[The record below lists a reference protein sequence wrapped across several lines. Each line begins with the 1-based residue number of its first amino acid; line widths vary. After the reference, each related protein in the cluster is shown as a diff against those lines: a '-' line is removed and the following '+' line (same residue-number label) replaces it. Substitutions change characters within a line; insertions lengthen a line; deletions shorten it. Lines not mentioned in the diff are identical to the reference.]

1 MIEIERTYSQS
12 YYSAL
17 KHAEIFTPIFYK
29 NKIWIA
35 FVRPYFKLT
44 QLTGIQRP
52 LLLTKNPHRK
62 NPQPLLCCASL
73 LLIGSTMSFF
83 SRRPVL
89 SIALGLTAVAVV
101 TTTVFYPWN
110 GEAPKVAIPFVK
122 KPLATNMQWRA
133 QIAPFMEVFALVSVS
148 AQEKPE
154 QFSDPFGI
162 AIDKKRN
169 IFVADA
175 GEHNRIL
182 KINPKGEVSLVA
194 GGEEGYLDSGAN
206 QKEARFHTPSG
217 VALDPQGNLYVADT
231 GNHVI
236 RKISPQGVVTT
247 LAGNGQAGFRDG
259 AAGQA
264 QFNGPIGL
272 AVDRQGRVWVADTY
286 NDKIRMI
293 TADGMVRTI
302 AGGDQPGYQDGQGS
316 AALFDTPSQI
326 VINSLGEAIV
336 TDTRNN
342 AVRKISAQG
351 EVSTLM
357 RSEPQDHDALLRRP
371 VGLAI
376 THDDHLYVSEL
387 SHGRLL
393 QIAPN
398 GESRGVTGVDI
409 DIIPGDDTSPR
420 LQNPVGIAVDPQG
433 HLLVSDNA
441 KNRIHLIRAHTQSD
455 AAPVAPRSFAKPVTK
470 PLQLPWPLL
479 PQNQPHEVV
488 GTIGEV
494 RGNYDGES
502 RDHFHRG
509 LDVQANLGD
518 TVVVIKD
525 EKIKSP
531 VPSWAAASIN
541 EGMRINTLSYI
552 HMKVGRNAKDGNLD
566 PQKFQLI
573 KEPNGK
579 LQQVR
584 IRRGT
589 RFHTGEAIGSVNTMV
604 HVHLNYAPEGD
615 VVNPLILGFPGF
627 QDSVAPQVEQIQIA
641 NRDGEILPL
650 AAAKPVAKKSAK
662 KKAAAS
668 PPFDAI
674 LHLPRS
680 LEQVSIIVDAYDQA
694 DGNLARRRLG
704 IYEITYQILNA
715 QEQPIAGFEQAKL
728 SQRFDRLPTDE
739 EAVKIAYASH
749 SGITVH
755 GNART
760 RFLYNISNQ
769 IHNGHAVL
777 NYWNIKELPAGDYLI
792 RVFAKDFAGNLA
804 TGHKELKVRIE

>member
-1 MIEIERTYSQS
+1 
-12 YYSAL
+12 
-17 KHAEIFTPIFYK
+17 
-29 NKIWIA
+29 
-35 FVRPYFKLT
+35 
-44 QLTGIQRP
+44 
-52 LLLTKNPHRK
+52 
-62 NPQPLLCCASL
+62 
-73 LLIGSTMSFF
+73 MSFF

-89 SIALGLTAVAVV
+89 SLALGLTAIAAV

-110 GEAPKVAIPFVK
+110 GDAPKVAIPFVK
-122 KPLATNMQWRA
+122 KPLATNMQWEA
-133 QIAPFMEVFALVSVS
+133 QIAPFMDAFALTS
-148 AQEKPE
+148 ASAPAQPE
-154 QFSDPFGI
+154 QAEQAEQADQFSDPFGI
-162 AIDKKRN
+162 AIDKNGN

-182 KINPKGEVSLVA
+182 KINPQGEVSVVA
-194 GGEEGYLDSGAN
+194 GGAEGYLDSSAK

-217 VALDPQGNLYVADT
+217 IALDPHGNLYVADT

-236 RKISPQGVVTT
+236 RKINPQGVVSTF
-247 LAGNGQAGFRDG
+247 AGNGQAGFRDG

-264 QFNGPIGL
+264 QLNGPIGV

-293 TADGMVRTI
+293 TVDGMVHTV
-302 AGGDQPGYQDGQGS
+302 AGGDHPGYQDGLGS

-342 AVRKISAQG
+342 AVRKISERG

-357 RSEPQDHDALLRRP
+357 RSEPDDHDALLRRP

-420 LQNPVGIAVDPQG
+420 LQNPVGIAVDQRG
-433 HLLVSDNA
+433 NLLISDNA
-441 KNRIHLIRAHTQSD
+441 KNRVHLIRSHMQHD
-455 AAPVAPRSFAKPVTK
+455 AAPVAPRALAKPAIK

-479 PQNQPHEVV
+479 PQDQPHEVV

-509 LDVQANLGD
+509 LDVQAAMGD

-531 VPSWAAASIN
+531 VPSWAATSIN
-541 EGMRINTLSYI
+541 EGMRINALSYI
-552 HMKVGRNAKDGNLD
+552 HMKVGRTAKESNLD

-573 KEPNGK
+573 KDSSGK

-589 RFHTGEAIGSVNTMV
+589 RFHTGEPIGSINSLY

-615 VVNPLILGFPGF
+615 VINPLTLGFPGF
-627 QDSVAPQVEQIQIA
+627 QDSVAPHVEQIQIA
-641 NRDGEILPL
+641 NRDGDILPL
-650 AAAKPVAKKSAK
+650 PIQMQVQKKSAK
-662 KKAAAS
+662 KKPTPEPKA
-668 PPFDAI
+668 DGL
-674 LHLPRS
+674 LHLPRT

-704 IYEITYQILNA
+704 VYEIAYQILDA
-715 QEQPIAGFEQAKL
+715 QGQPLPGFEQAKL

-739 EAVKIAYASH
+739 EAVKIAYAPL
-749 SGITVH
+749 SGVTAH

-760 RFLYNISNQ
+760 RFLHNISNE
-769 IHNGHAVL
+769 IHDGHALL
-777 NYWNIKELPAGDYLI
+777 NYWNIKELPAGEYLI
-792 RVFAKDFAGNLA
+792 RVFVKDFAGNLA
-804 TGHKELKVRIE
+804 TGRRELRVRIE

>member
-1 MIEIERTYSQS
+1 
-12 YYSAL
+12 
-17 KHAEIFTPIFYK
+17 
-29 NKIWIA
+29 
-35 FVRPYFKLT
+35 
-44 QLTGIQRP
+44 
-52 LLLTKNPHRK
+52 
-62 NPQPLLCCASL
+62 
-73 LLIGSTMSFF
+73 MSFF

-89 SIALGLTAVAVV
+89 SIALGLSAIAVV
-101 TTTVFYPWN
+101 TATFFYSWT
-110 GEAPKVAIPFVK
+110 GETPRVALPLIK
-122 KPLATNMQWRA
+122 KPLTTNMQWEA
-133 QIAPFMEVFALVSVS
+133 QITPFMDVFALSS
-148 AQEKPE
+148 DTAPANETATQL
-154 QFSDPFGI
+154 SDPFGI
-162 AIDKKRN
+162 AFDKKGN

-182 KINPKGEVSLVA
+182 KIDPRGEVSLIA
-194 GGEEGYLDSGAN
+194 GGEEGYTDSDATGN
-206 QKEARFHTPSG
+206 KARFHTPSG
-217 VALDPQGNLYVADT
+217 IALDPQGNLYVADT

-236 RKISPQGVVTT
+236 RKITPKGVVST

-259 AAGQA
+259 AAAQA
-264 QFNGPIGL
+264 QFDAPIGV
-272 AVDRQGRVWVADTY
+272 AVDNQGRVWVADTY

-293 TADGMVRTI
+293 TVDGMVHTV
-302 AGGDQPGYQDGQGS
+302 AGGDQPGFQDGQGS

-326 VINSLGEAIV
+326 VINRLGEAIV

-342 AVRKISAQG
+342 AVRKISAKG

-376 THDDHLYVSEL
+376 THDDHLYIGEL
-387 SHGRLL
+387 SHGRVL

-398 GESRGVTGVDI
+398 GESRGLTGVDI

-420 LQNPVGIAVDPQG
+420 VQSPVGIAVDQQG
-433 HLLVSDNA
+433 NLLVSDNA
-441 KNRIHLIRAHTQSD
+441 KNRLHLLSAKQNT
-455 AAPVAPRSFAKPVTK
+455 APIAPRALTKPAAKP
-470 PLQLPWPLL
+470 LHLPWPLL
-479 PQNQPHEVV
+479 PQDQPHEVV

-509 LDVQANLGD
+509 LDMQANMGD
-518 TVVVIKD
+518 AVVVIKD
-525 EKIKSP
+525 EKVKSP
-531 VPSWAAASIN
+531 VTSWAATSIN

-552 HMKVGRNAKDGNLD
+552 HMKVGRNAKDLSLN

-573 KEPNGK
+573 KEASGK

-584 IRRGT
+584 IRRGI
-589 RFHTGEAIGSVNTMV
+589 RFQTGEQIGSVNSMY

-615 VVNPLILGFPGF
+615 VVNPLTLGFPGF
-627 QDSVAPQVEQIQIA
+627 QDSVAPHIEQIQITDR
-641 NRDGEILPL
+641 NGDIVP
-650 AAAKPVAKKSAK
+650 KPAPPKPAKKSAK
-662 KKAAAS
+662 KKQA
-668 PPFDAI
+668 PPPPTDDFV
-674 LHLPRS
+674 HLPRS

-704 IYEITYQILNA
+704 IYEISYQILNGQGQA
-715 QEQPIAGFEQAKL
+715 IAGFEQAKL

-739 EAVKIAYASH
+739 EAVKIAYAPN

-769 IHNGHAVL
+769 IQDGHAVL
-777 NYWNIKELPAGDYLI
+777 NYWQIKNLPAGDYRI
-792 RVFAKDFAGNLA
+792 RVFAKDYAGNLA
-804 TGHKELKVRIE
+804 TGRSELKVKIE

>member
-1 MIEIERTYSQS
+1 
-12 YYSAL
+12 
-17 KHAEIFTPIFYK
+17 
-29 NKIWIA
+29 
-35 FVRPYFKLT
+35 
-44 QLTGIQRP
+44 
-52 LLLTKNPHRK
+52 
-62 NPQPLLCCASL
+62 
-73 LLIGSTMSFF
+73 MSFF

-89 SIALGLTAVAVV
+89 SLALSLTAIAAV

-122 KPLATNMQWRA
+122 KPLATNMQWEA
-133 QIAPFMEVFALVSVS
+133 QIAPFMEAFALTSAS
-148 AQEKPE
+148 AQAQPE
-154 QFSDPFGI
+154 QADQLSDPFGI
-162 AIDKKRN
+162 AIDKKGN

-182 KINPKGEVSLVA
+182 KINLQGEVSVVA
-194 GGEEGYLDSGAN
+194 GGAEGYLDSSAS

-217 VALDPQGNLYVADT
+217 IALDPHGNLYVADT

-236 RKISPQGVVTT
+236 RKISPQGVVST

-264 QFNGPIGL
+264 QLNGPIGV
-272 AVDRQGRVWVADTY
+272 AIDRQGRVWVADTY

-293 TADGMVRTI
+293 TVDGMVHTV

-342 AVRKISAQG
+342 AVRKVTEKG

-357 RSEPQDHDALLRRP
+357 RSEPKDHDALLRRP

-420 LQNPVGIAVDPQG
+420 LQQPVGIAVNQHG
-433 HLLVSDNA
+433 QLLVSDNA
-441 KNRIHLIRAHTQSD
+441 KNRIHLIRSDIQRD
-455 AAPVAPRSFAKPVTK
+455 AAPVAPRALTKPAIK

-479 PQNQPHEVV
+479 PQDQPHEVV

-494 RGNYDGES
+494 RGNYDGDS

-509 LDVQANLGD
+509 LDVQAAMGD

-525 EKIKSP
+525 EKTKSP
-531 VPSWAAASIN
+531 VPSWAATSIN
-541 EGMRINTLSYI
+541 EGMRINALSYI
-552 HMKVGRNAKDGNLD
+552 HMKVGRTAKESNLD

-573 KEPNGK
+573 KDPSGK

-584 IRRGT
+584 IRRGS
-589 RFHTGEAIGSVNTMV
+589 RFHTGEAIGSINSLY

-615 VVNPLILGFPGF
+615 VINPLTLGFPGF
-627 QDSVAPQVEQIQIA
+627 QDSVAPHVEQIQIA
-641 NRDGEILPL
+641 NRDGDVLPL
-650 AAAKPVAKKSAK
+650 AIPNAAKPVAKKPSK
-662 KKAAAS
+662 KKPAAS
-668 PPFDAI
+668 PPANHI
-674 LHLPRS
+674 LQLPRS

-704 IYEITYQILNA
+704 IYEISYQILND
-715 QEQPIAGFEQAKL
+715 QDQPLPGFEQAKL

-739 EAVKIAYASH
+739 EAVKIAYAPL
-749 SGITVH
+749 SGVTAH

-769 IHNGHAVL
+769 LRDGHAVL
-777 NYWNIKELPAGDYLI
+777 NYWNIKELPAGEYLI
-792 RVFAKDFAGNLA
+792 RVFVKDFSGNLA
-804 TGHKELKVRIE
+804 TGRRELRVKLE